1 MTTSTTTQTAT
12 PRKPRK
18 PRSPAR
24 RARRAFDPA
33 VLSRVCTMPERE
45 FASAYGMDTTEV
57 ASEYKYH
64 NDDLLYHF
72 RDNGSSV
79 LAVAHLDTVSPAD
92 ERAAHFADTAAGLV
106 VHSRALDDRLG
117 AYIILEMLP
126 RLGIT
131 YDWLLT
137 TGEESGQSTAG
148 HFTPAKDYDWIIEF
162 DRGGTDVVM
171 YQYDDSDTRK
181 AVRAAGARVGD
192 GIFSDICYL
201 EHLGVKG
208 FNWGTGYRDYHSRRS
223 HAYLEDTFA
232 MVGRYL
238 RFHEANAGLV
248 MPHTSWEQE
257 YAGSTER
264 CVVCQVTGLVNSV
277 TLICAECGSCQDCM
291 ESRDDCLCYV
301 PDSAAP
307 ESAQPAAQLPPALR
321 PVAAGWDAEQAGF
334 ADRVTAIREQSEPA
348 A

>member
-1 MTTSTTTQTAT
+1 MTTAT
-12 PRKPRK
+12 RAARPRKS
-18 PRSPAR
+18 RSPAR

-57 ASEYKYH
+57 ASGYQD
-64 NDDLLYHF
+64 DDLLYHF
-72 RDNGSSV
+72 RDNGSAV
-79 LAVAHLDTVSPAD
+79 LAVAHLDTVSPPG
-92 ERAAHFADTAAGLV
+92 ERAAHFADTAAGPV
-106 VHSRALDDRLG
+106 VYSRALDDRLG

-137 TGEESGQSTAG
+137 TGEESGQSTAEQ
-148 HFTPAKDYDWIIEF
+148 FTPAKDYDWIIEF

-171 YQYDDSDTRK
+171 YQYDDSDTRM
-181 AVRAAGARVGD
+181 AVTAAGATVGD
-192 GIFSDICYL
+192 GIFSDVCYL

-248 MPHTSWEQE
+248 MLHTSSWERE
-257 YAGSTER
+257 YAGSTEC
-264 CVVCQVTGLVNSV
+264 CVVCRVTGLVNPE
-277 TLICAECGSCQDCM
+277 TLKCAECGSCQDCT
-291 ESRDDCLCYV
+291 ESRDDCLCHT
-301 PDSAAP
+301 PDDAAIR
-307 ESAQPAAQLPPALR
+307 AGYRDNPPA
-321 PVAAGWDAEQAGF
+321 WWSEQAATEVAPMGK
-334 ADRVTAIREQSEPA
+334 R
-348 A
+348 